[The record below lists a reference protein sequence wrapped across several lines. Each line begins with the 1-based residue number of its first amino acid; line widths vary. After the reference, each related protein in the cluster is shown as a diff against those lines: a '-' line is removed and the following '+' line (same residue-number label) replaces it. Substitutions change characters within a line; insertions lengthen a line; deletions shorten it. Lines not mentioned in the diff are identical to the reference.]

1 MTNPRG
7 RLVGF
12 IFVAIAIL
20 VAVYYFVLNLQER
33 AFHVMPSGLSK
44 FNIADPLPPCGRWK
58 EHMSPTRDA
67 ATYRLYIEAR
77 KLWRSKIA
85 WQLTREE
92 NTRILHDVSLA
103 AERGD
108 WGARALLAHFYQRGL
123 GTMPSNRVLE
133 GDADKSVAIVRQAA
147 AVGQPWGLFDL
158 GVAYEHGY
166 GGAHYDREI
175 AWAYYLKAARLGSPE
190 AQMALADAY
199 AQADRRDDE
208 MTMLE
213 CAYKQGN
220 GTAAYRLAMT
230 MKVSE
235 RLQEAILLHQ
245 NGIKFG
251 DAKSASSLRILFDDG
266 VWFSNDPKHRE
277 SLSALGI
284 AADPE
289 RAKRY
294 RAISDA
300 LDINPDLK
308 LTRLDQVL
316 PLPPAKLPDWHGV
329 SDAVELESSAPP
341 TY

>member
-1 MTNPRG
+1 
-7 RLVGF
+7 
-12 IFVAIAIL
+12 
-20 VAVYYFVLNLQER
+20 
-33 AFHVMPSGLSK
+33 MPTGLKK
-44 FNIADPLPPCGRWK
+44 FNLTDPLPVCGRWK
-58 EHMSPTRDA
+58 QHMPATREA
-67 ATYRLYIEAR
+67 ATYHLYIEAR

-147 AVGQPWGLFDL
+147 AAGQPWGLFDL

-166 GGAHYDREI
+166 GGVHSDKEI
-175 AWAYYLKAARLGSPE
+175 AWAYYLKAAQLGSPE
-190 AQMALADAY
+190 AQLALADAY
-199 AQADRRDDE
+199 LHADRLDDE
-208 MTMLE
+208 MTMVQ
-213 CAYKQGN
+213 CAYRQGH
-220 GTAAYRLAMT
+220 GIAASRLAT
-230 MKVSE
+230 
-235 RLQEAILLHQ
+235 RLEVKKRYEEAIKVYQ
-245 NGIKFG
+245 DGVRFG
-251 DAKSASSLRILFDDG
+251 NSDSASSLWLLFADG
-266 VWFSNDPKHRE
+266 FWSSSDPKHRE

-284 AADPE
+284 VADPE

-294 RAISDA
+294 KEISNV

-308 LTRLDQVL
+308 LTRLDKVL
-316 PLPPAKLPDWHGV
+316 PLPPAKLPEWGGV
-329 SDAVELESSAPP
+329 SGAVELESNESP